1 GIGFEFYEVEEV
13 SLGLEIG
20 EMFVE
25 IRTVGKDGFYVEIDV
40 ALEGDAFKGELRCD
54 SGDWDRDGD
63 SDVIGGG
70 GGRLEICRS
79 EMVVVQKRKKK
90 EIF

>member
-1 GIGFEFYEVEEV
+1 MVV
-13 SLGLEIG
+13 MS
-20 EMFVE
+20 V
-25 IRTVGKDGFYVEIDV
+25 TVLIWERDSRVPNVME
-40 ALEGDAFKGELRCD
+40 KGELRCD

-70 GGRLEICRS
+70 GRLEICRS

-90 EIF
+90 EKF